1 MTTIRKFF
9 SKVSTLALASM
20 LVVASPAINT
30 DSIYAS
36 QSSTYTI
43 QSYGE
48 TPEPRFG
55 LDNQYNY

>member
-1 MTTIRKFF
+1 MITVKKFL

-30 DSIYAS
+30 DNIYDS
-36 QSSTYTI
+36 QSTTYTI

-48 TPEPRFG
+48 TPKSGFW
-55 LDNQYNY
+55 LDHQDT